1 MAWLGMTIP
10 TLPGSVKKP
19 ARRHP
24 GARNIEEDNEEQPKV
39 PDATPAKP
47 DEKSAGDS
55 KPKPQSPSQP
65 NKKPFLRSN

>member
-1 MAWLGMTIP
+1 MAWLGMSIP

-24 GARNIEEDNEEQPKV
+24 GARNIEEDNEEQPKIPDIV
-39 PDATPAKP
+39 PDKP
-47 DEKSAGDS
+47 EEKSTDDS

-65 NKKPFLRSN
+65 NKKLFIRSN